1 MGKSGVK
8 HGGHVDHAGVWLNKR
23 RALACS
29 TLINSMAAMAVSYW
43 GSRSERRLM

>member
-8 HGGHVDHAGVWLNKR
+8 HGGHVDHAGVWLNTR

-29 TLINSMAAMAVSYW
+29 TLIHSMAAMVVS
-43 GSRSERRLM
+43 